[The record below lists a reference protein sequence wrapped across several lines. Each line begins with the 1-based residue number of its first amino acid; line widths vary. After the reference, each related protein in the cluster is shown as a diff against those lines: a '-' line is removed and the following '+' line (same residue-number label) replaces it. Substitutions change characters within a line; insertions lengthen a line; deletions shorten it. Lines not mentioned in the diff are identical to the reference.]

1 MPKHLHL
8 GKKPLYMTFDLNF
21 LKSWPPPTLT
31 TALLWK
37 FRHFFFPLIYHLS
50 VYSTSAFKSLTRQLI
65 LGSTIGTIEQKL
77 LNMFF
82 CIADNMIDMCSEV
95 DKTVTN
101 RSFHLVYRSDETDID
116 VPFVNMC
123 SCTLR
128 LQTTTNDTS
137 SGTSGNLTVS
147 THDIRLIRYIVTAL
161 SPI

>member
-1 MPKHLHL
+1 
-8 GKKPLYMTFDLNF
+8 
-21 LKSWPPPTLT
+21 
-31 TALLWK
+31 
-37 FRHFFFPLIYHLS
+37 
-50 VYSTSAFKSLTRQLI
+50 
-65 LGSTIGTIEQKL
+65 
-77 LNMFF
+77 
-82 CIADNMIDMCSEV
+82 MIDMCSEV

-161 SPI
+161 PPPPPFSPNRSWHVRFLEFNASLKTNTHIYLITSILYNLLFVYEIRSGNVILLIKYSLKSMSSFHRSLFQIDSLSKVIYF